1 MAKKKRKQR
10 GDTMQDVTQKPQ
22 ASEAEEAVETMEAAV
37 ETAMDADE
45 AHEQAKEEMAQDTA
59 AAEAAETPRGVVVQD
74 TAWEGYEEIP
84 AWIMQGY
91 GTMASEAAEAL
102 AAAIAKQ
109 EEYLAM
115 AQRVQADFE
124 NFRRRNQNVRKEAF
138 DDGARAFATTL
149 LPVIDNLER
158 AITAAG
164 ENAGEGDSLKSGV
177 EMVLRQMCEAFEK
190 RGITPISRQGE
201 KFDPNLE
208 NAVMQGAPE
217 DGEPGTVCEV
227 LLKGYQMEGTVLR
240 HAMVKVV
247 PE

>member
-1 MAKKKRKQR
+1 MPKKSRMKKRMDK
-10 GDTMQDVTQKPQ
+10 DVENKPVTD
-22 ASEAEEAVETMEAAV
+22 VETEAIEAADAAV
-37 ETAMDADE
+37 EAQEPETA
-45 AHEQAKEEMAQDTA
+45 EETA
-59 AAEAAETPRGVVVQD
+59 AAVSAE
-74 TAWEGYEEIP
+74 E
-84 AWIMQGY
+84 
-91 GTMASEAAEAL
+91 L
-102 AAAIAKQ
+102 AAAVAKQ
-109 EEYLAM
+109 EEYLNM

-138 DDGARAFATTL
+138 DEGARAFATTL

-158 AITAAG
+158 AIAAAQNSAD
-164 ENAGEGDSLKSGV
+164 ESLKSGV
-177 EMVLRQMCEAFEK
+177 EMVYRQLCEAFEK
-190 RGITPISRQGE
+190 RGITAIDRKGE

-227 LLKGYQMEGTVLR
+227 FQKGYQMEGMVLR

>member
-1 MAKKKRKQR
+1 MVKRSR
-10 GDTMQDVTQKPQ
+10 MQKRMETEVENKPVTEVDIET
-22 ASEAEEAVETMEAAV
+22 AEAADGAAEAVETETAEEAVPAV
-37 ETAMDADE
+37 SA
-45 AHEQAKEEMAQDTA
+45 EE
-59 AAEAAETPRGVVVQD
+59 
-74 TAWEGYEEIP
+74 
-84 AWIMQGY
+84 
-91 GTMASEAAEAL
+91 L

-109 EEYLAM
+109 EEYLNM

-158 AITAAG
+158 AIAAAQNSTD
-164 ENAGEGDSLKSGV
+164 ESLKSGV
-177 EMVLRQMCEAFEK
+177 EMVYRQLVEAFEK
-190 RGITPISRQGE
+190 RGITAIDRKGE

-227 LLKGYQMEGTVLR
+227 FQKGYQLEGMVLR

>member
-45 AHEQAKEEMAQDTA
+45 AH
-59 AAEAAETPRGVVVQD
+59 
-74 TAWEGYEEIP
+74 
-84 AWIMQGY
+84 
-91 GTMASEAAEAL
+91 
-102 AAAIAKQ
+102 AIAKQ

-164 ENAGEGDSLKSGV
+164 KNAGEGDSLKSGV

>member
-1 MAKKKRKQR
+1 MAKKSRMQKRMETEVENKP
-10 GDTMQDVTQKPQ
+10 VT
-22 ASEAEEAVETMEAAV
+22 EVETETV
-37 ETAMDADE
+37 ETADGAVDAMETE
-45 AHEQAKEEMAQDTA
+45 APVQEAPAASAEE
-59 AAEAAETPRGVVVQD
+59 
-74 TAWEGYEEIP
+74 
-84 AWIMQGY
+84 
-91 GTMASEAAEAL
+91 L

-109 EEYLAM
+109 EEYLNM

-138 DDGARAFATTL
+138 DEGARAFATTL

-158 AITAAG
+158 AIAAAQNSPD
-164 ENAGEGDSLKSGV
+164 ESLRSGV
-177 EMVLRQMCEAFEK
+177 EMVHRQLCEAFEK
-190 RGITPISRQGE
+190 RGITTIDRKGE

-227 LLKGYQMEGTVLR
+227 FQKGYQMEGVVLR

>member
-1 MAKKKRKQR
+1 
-10 GDTMQDVTQKPQ
+10 MQDVEQRPDVETV
-22 ASEAEEAVETMEAAV
+22 ASDEADAKVEAASAEEAMQEA
-37 ETAMDADE
+37 DARRPDE
-45 AHEQAKEEMAQDTA
+45 KTEEAPPEKDA
-59 AAEAAETPRGVVVQD
+59 ALAEAV
-74 TAWEGYEEIP
+74 
-84 AWIMQGY
+84 
-91 GTMASEAAEAL
+91 
-102 AAAIAKQ
+102 AKQ

-158 AITAAG
+158 ALTAATASPD
-164 ENAGEGDSLKSGV
+164 ESLRSGV

-190 RGITPISRQGE
+190 RGITPIDRLGE

-208 NAVMQGAPE
+208 NAVMQGEAD
-217 DGEPGTVCEV
+217 DGEPGSVCAV
-227 LLKGYQMEGTVLR
+227 LQKGYQMDGVVLR

>member
-1 MAKKKRKQR
+1 MVKRSR
-10 GDTMQDVTQKPQ
+10 MQKRMETEVENKPVTEVDIET
-22 ASEAEEAVETMEAAV
+22 AEAADGAAEAVETEAAEEAVPAV
-37 ETAMDADE
+37 SA
-45 AHEQAKEEMAQDTA
+45 EE
-59 AAEAAETPRGVVVQD
+59 
-74 TAWEGYEEIP
+74 
-84 AWIMQGY
+84 
-91 GTMASEAAEAL
+91 L

-109 EEYLAM
+109 EEYLNM

-158 AITAAG
+158 AIAAAQNSAD
-164 ENAGEGDSLKSGV
+164 ESLKSGV
-177 EMVLRQMCEAFEK
+177 EMVYRQLVEAFEK
-190 RGITPISRQGE
+190 RGITAIDRKGE

-227 LLKGYQMEGTVLR
+227 FQKGYQLEGMVLR

>member
-1 MAKKKRKQR
+1 MVKKSRMQKRMETEVENKP
-10 GDTMQDVTQKPQ
+10 VTELETETVET
-22 ASEAEEAVETMEAAV
+22 ADGAVDAVET
-37 ETAMDADE
+37 ETAQE
-45 AHEQAKEEMAQDTA
+45 APAVSAEE
-59 AAEAAETPRGVVVQD
+59 
-74 TAWEGYEEIP
+74 
-84 AWIMQGY
+84 
-91 GTMASEAAEAL
+91 L

-109 EEYLAM
+109 EEYLNM

-138 DDGARAFATTL
+138 DEGASAFAATL
-149 LPVIDNLER
+149 LPVIDNMER
-158 AITAAG
+158 AIAAAQNSAD
-164 ENAGEGDSLKSGV
+164 ESLRSGV
-177 EMVLRQMCEAFEK
+177 EMVHRQLCEAFEK
-190 RGITPISRQGE
+190 RGITVIDRKGE

-227 LLKGYQMEGTVLR
+227 FQKGYQLEGKVLR

>member
-1 MAKKKRKQR
+1 MAKKSRMQKRMETEVENKP
-10 GDTMQDVTQKPQ
+10 VTEVETETVET
-22 ASEAEEAVETMEAAV
+22 ADGAMDAVET
-37 ETAMDADE
+37 
-45 AHEQAKEEMAQDTA
+45 
-59 AAEAAETPRGVVVQD
+59 ETPVQE
-74 TAWEGYEEIP
+74 APAASAEE
-84 AWIMQGY
+84 
-91 GTMASEAAEAL
+91 L

-109 EEYLAM
+109 EEYLNM

-158 AITAAG
+158 AIAAAQNSTD
-164 ENAGEGDSLKSGV
+164 ESLKSGV
-177 EMVLRQMCEAFEK
+177 EMVYRQLVEAFEK
-190 RGITPISRQGE
+190 RGITTIDRKGE

-227 LLKGYQMEGTVLR
+227 FQKGYQMEGMVLR

>member
-1 MAKKKRKQR
+1 MVKKSRMKKRMETEVENKP
-10 GDTMQDVTQKPQ
+10 VTELETETT
-22 ASEAEEAVETMEAAV
+22 EAADGAVDAVET
-37 ETAMDADE
+37 ETAQE
-45 AHEQAKEEMAQDTA
+45 ASAVSAEE
-59 AAEAAETPRGVVVQD
+59 
-74 TAWEGYEEIP
+74 
-84 AWIMQGY
+84 
-91 GTMASEAAEAL
+91 L

-109 EEYLAM
+109 EEYLNM

-138 DDGARAFATTL
+138 DEGACAFAATL
-149 LPVIDNLER
+149 LPVIDNMER
-158 AITAAG
+158 AIAAAQNSTD
-164 ENAGEGDSLKSGV
+164 ESLRSGV
-177 EMVLRQMCEAFEK
+177 EMVHRQLCEAFEK
-190 RGITPISRQGE
+190 RGITVIDRKGE

-227 LLKGYQMEGTVLR
+227 FQKGYQLEGKVLR

>member
-1 MAKKKRKQR
+1 MKDNKKNK
-10 GDTMQDVTQKPQ
+10 
-22 ASEAEEAVETMEAAV
+22 
-37 ETAMDADE
+37 
-45 AHEQAKEEMAQDTA
+45 
-59 AAEAAETPRGVVVQD
+59 AEAAAKAEEKKARAAADPAPEGETP
-74 TAWEGYEEIP
+74 E
-84 AWIMQGY
+84 
-91 GTMASEAAEAL
+91 EAAEESNNITITREKLEELNAYVK
-102 AAAIAKQ
+102 AAEQKRD
-109 EEYLAM
+109 EYLAM

-164 ENAGEGDSLKSGV
+164 KNAGEGDSLKSGV